1 MKVNLRRLVFES
13 QDSIFSGEMDLM
25 VHEKADLERLLKML
39 QKIDGIQKVIRKNL

>member
-1 MKVNLRRLVFES
+1 
-13 QDSIFSGEMDLM
+13 MDLM